1 VQTTTTKKVAAQT
14 TATTATTV
22 AAVTSAATSAA
33 TQAATTATTTA
44 SAALPT
50 GSALTDYLNSLSADD
65 VLTLI
70 RGTMS
75 WLITSK
81 NHARDLS
88 ARAARAM

>member
-50 GSALTDYLNSLSADD
+50 GSALTDYLNSLSA
-65 VLTLI
+65 
-70 RGTMS
+70 M
-75 WLITSK
+75 TSS
-81 NHARDLS
+81 LS
-88 ARAARAM
+88 SVERCPG